1 MNCLVPLLFLVNT
14 VAFGFVGKIDSRR
27 GGIIRVG
34 WRLKGADHN
43 AAQVRQV
50 PALSALAG
58 SEQAFVNLFNEAK
71 ENVAYVSSID
81 KAFNPLTFS
90 VLEIPSQSGS
100 GWVWTDREH
109 VITNYHV
116 VAARRAGLQSSIV
129 NSTVLV
135 TFIGTE
141 NQRTSYKATVVG
153 GDASRDIA
161 LLKVIRENGTVAEES
176 RLGNARGTVL
186 GDSSSLQVGQR
197 AIAIGS
203 PFGLDH
209 SVTSGIISGLG
220 RRLGVKSVEGSE
232 ENSNSGNSNN
242 LMGNA
247 PIGSRNYDMIQ
258 TDAAIN
264 PGNSGGPL
272 LDSSGNVIGMNTA
285 IFSTSGA
292 FAGVGFAIP
301 VDTVKTVVDLLMQSD
316 RGHLEQPKTGLQL
329 GGGTTARALRVDRGL
344 VVLGVESGS
353 AAAEAGI
360 RAMPPLSF
368 NMFAPRPRS
377 EKDNSSGGERSIIV
391 GDVILTVNGKDVNTE
406 ADFLAAIAGN
416 KVGDT
421 VTLLV
426 DRNVGNQE
434 GETSRRSVTINLRLS
449 K

>member
-1 MNCLVPLLFLVNT
+1 MLLALKDDEKS
-14 VAFGFVGKIDSRR
+14 FVS
-27 GGIIRVG
+27 
-34 WRLKGADHN
+34 
-43 AAQVRQV
+43 
-50 PALSALAG
+50 
-58 SEQAFVNLFNEAK
+58 LFNEAK
-71 ENVAYVSSID
+71 GNVAYVSSID
-81 KAFNPLTFS
+81 RAFNPLTFS
-90 VLEIPSQSGS
+90 VLELPNQSGS

-116 VAARRAGLQSSIV
+116 VAARKTGSIV

-135 TFIGTE
+135 TFIDND

-161 LLKVIRENGTVAEES
+161 LLKVIKENNGTSIDMEES
-176 RLGNARGTVL
+176 NRLGNARGTVL
-186 GDSSSLQVGQR
+186 GDSASLQVGQR

-232 ENSNSGNSNN
+232 DYGDNSNGNSGNGNNN
-242 LMGNA
+242 LGVNV

-301 VDTVKTVVDLLMQSD
+301 VDTVRTVVDLLMKSEK
-316 RGHLEQPKTGLQL
+316 GVIVQPKTGLQL
-329 GGGTTARALRVDRGL
+329 AGGNTAKALQVEKGL

-360 RAMPPLSF
+360 RSMPPLTL
-368 NMFAPRPRS
+368 NLFAPRS
-377 EKDNSSGGERSIIV
+377 GSGSGGSGRSIDV
-391 GDVILTVNGKDVNTE
+391 GDIILAVNDEAVDTE

-421 VTLLV
+421 VNLLI
-426 DRNVGNQE
+426 D
-434 GETSRRSVTINLRLS
+434 RSVGKQDGSSKERKTVKINLRLS